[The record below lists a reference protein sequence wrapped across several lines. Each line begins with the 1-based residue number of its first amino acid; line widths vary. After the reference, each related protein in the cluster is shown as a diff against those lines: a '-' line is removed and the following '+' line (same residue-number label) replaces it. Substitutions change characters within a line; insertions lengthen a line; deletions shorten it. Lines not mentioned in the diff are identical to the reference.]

1 MTASRADTPTTV
13 TVDDLVGAW
22 TLVSAV
28 QTFDDGEQVPEFGPT
43 ADGYIIYTADGSVSA
58 TLGDASRPRSGATD
72 PQRATDGQL
81 AAMAQRF
88 IAYAGPFTLDEDTG
102 TVTHHIVTS
111 LFTDWQ
117 AGEQRRRVRI
127 ENGLLHEAGTP
138 REAPDGRRFTV
149 ELRWRRVPAG

>member
-1 MTASRADTPTTV
+1 MTQSTDDTTTGITVAD
-13 TVDDLVGAW
+13 LIGSW
-22 TLVSAV
+22 TLVSAT
-28 QTFDDGEQVPEFGPT
+28 QTFDDGEQVPEFGPNS
-43 ADGYIIYTADGSVSA
+43 DGYIIYTDDGSVSA

-72 PQRATDGQL
+72 PQRATDPQL

-88 IAYAGPFTLDEDTG
+88 IAYAGPFTLDERTG

-149 ELRWRRVPAG
+149 ELRWRRVASG